1 MYNVNINFNG
11 EITDREIAFILLKNG
26 CGKVLA
32 NQSLYPQDI
41 FKIAYNYLFGG
52 CKSRRDY
59 EYLVNFLIE
68 NSSFREE
75 LLKWLI
81 IL

>member
-1 MYNVNINFNG
+1 MS
-11 EITDREIAFILLKNG
+11 DREIAFILLKNG

-52 CKSRRDY
+52 CKSRGDY

-68 NSSFREE
+68 NPAFREE
-75 LLKWLI
+75 LLK
-81 IL
+81 

>member
-1 MYNVNINFNG
+1 MS
-11 EITDREIAFILLKNG
+11 DRQIAFIILANA

-52 CKSRRDY
+52 CKSRGDY

-68 NSSFREE
+68 NISFREE

-81 IL
+81 IH

>member
-1 MYNVNINFNG
+1 MIKNDLNSK
-11 EITDREIAFILLKNG
+11 EPLTDRQIAFIILANT

-52 CKSRRDY
+52 CKSRGDY
-59 EYLVNFLIE
+59 EYLVSFLIE
-68 NSSFREE
+68 NPSFRKE
-75 LLKWLI
+75 LLK
-81 IL
+81 

>member
-1 MYNVNINFNG
+1 MS
-11 EITDREIAFILLKNG
+11 DREIAFILLKNG

-52 CKSRRDY
+52 CKSRGDY

-68 NSSFREE
+68 NASFREE

>member
-1 MYNVNINFNG
+1 MS
-11 EITDREIAFILLKNG
+11 DREIAFILLKND

-41 FKIAYNYLFGG
+41 FNIAYNYLFGG
-52 CKSRRDY
+52 CKSRGDY

-68 NSSFREE
+68 NISFREE

-81 IL
+81 IH

>member
-1 MYNVNINFNG
+1 MKYEFNLK
-11 EITDREIAFILLKNG
+11 EFNDRDIAFYLLYNA

-32 NQSLYPQDI
+32 NKDLYPADI
-41 FKIAYNYLFGG
+41 FIIAYRYLFKG
-52 CKSRRDY
+52 CKSRGEY

-68 NSSFREE
+68 NPSFREE

-81 IL
+81 IH

>member
-1 MYNVNINFNG
+1 MS
-11 EITDREIAFILLKNG
+11 DREIAFILLKNG

-32 NQSLYPQDI
+32 NKDLYPTDI

-52 CKSRRDY
+52 CKSRGEY

-68 NSSFREE
+68 NQTFRKE
-75 LLKWLI
+75 LLK
-81 IL
+81 

>member
-1 MYNVNINFNG
+1 MS
-11 EITDREIAFILLKNG
+11 DREIAFILLKNG

-52 CKSRRDY
+52 CKSRGDY

-81 IL
+81 IH

>member
-1 MYNVNINFNG
+1 MS
-11 EITDREIAFILLKNG
+11 DREIAFILLKNA

-32 NQSLYPQDI
+32 NKDVYPADI
-41 FKIAYNYLFGG
+41 FKIAFRYLFEG
-52 CKSRRDY
+52 CKSRAEY

-68 NSSFREE
+68 NITFREE

-81 IL
+81 IH

>member
-1 MYNVNINFNG
+1 MS
-11 EITDREIAFILLKNG
+11 DREIAFILFNNG

-32 NQSLYPQDI
+32 NLSLYTQDI

-52 CKSRRDY
+52 CKSWGDY

-68 NSSFREE
+68 YLTFREE

-81 IL
+81 IH

>member
-1 MYNVNINFNG
+1 MS
-11 EITDREIAFILLKNG
+11 DREIAFILLKNN

-32 NQSLYPQDI
+32 NKDLYPADI
-41 FKIAYNYLFGG
+41 FKIAYRYLFKG
-52 CKSRRDY
+52 CKSRGEY

-68 NSSFREE
+68 NPSFREE

-81 IL
+81 IH

>member
-1 MYNVNINFNG
+1 MS
-11 EITDREIAFILLKNG
+11 DREIAFILLKNG

-52 CKSRRDY
+52 CKSRIEY

-68 NSSFREE
+68 NTSFREE
-75 LLKWLI
+75 LLK
-81 IL
+81 

>member
-1 MYNVNINFNG
+1 MS
-11 EITDREIAFILLKNG
+11 DREIAFILLANA

-52 CKSRRDY
+52 CKSRGDY

-68 NSSFREE
+68 NISFREE
-75 LLKWLI
+75 LLK
-81 IL
+81 